1 MTSNT
6 LGEPNEAEIR
16 ELALK
21 YALLNAVKH
30 EGKAQLGPVMSKII
44 GEKPEYRKIAK
55 KIAKIVSEIVEEV
68 NKKPLDEQR
77 RILEEKWPELLTERK
92 KVEKKAELPP
102 LPNVEKYKVIKT
114 RFAPNP
120 DFVLHLGN
128 ARPALLSYEY
138 AVKYKGKMI
147 LRFEDTDP
155 RIKRPLAEAYKI
167 IKEDLEWLGIKW
179 DEEYIQSLRLNIY
192 YDIARK
198 LVEKGGAY
206 VDLCKPEEFRKY
218 RNSGKPCPHRDKP
231 VEDQLELWD
240 KMLEGYFGEGEAVLR
255 VKTPLD
261 YPDPSVREWVAF
273 RIIDTSKTPHPLVG
287 DKYIVWPTY
296 NFAAA
301 VDDHLMGVTHILR
314 AKEHKTNT
322 IKQQFLYKHM
332 GWDYP
337 EAIHFGRLK
346 LEGFMLSK
354 SRMRELMEKEDY
366 EGYDDPRFGTLSALR
381 KRGIMSEAIR
391 NIIMEVGVK
400 HTDAVISY
408 ENLSAVNRKI
418 VDPIAIRL
426 MFTPDPVKLI
436 IENAPNKI
444 EVEIPLHPSNTS
456 LGKRKIVLEGDPL
469 EVYISSNDVELIRKH
484 SGFRLMD
491 LGNLELK
498 DIDEINKTIVAV
510 YKGNVLEEARRKK
523 LPIIQWVPLNDNVE
537 LVLKKPLGDKL
548 LRITGRAEPYTR
560 TVKENTIVQF
570 LRVGF
575 ARIHSIGEKI
585 IAYYAHD

>member
-30 EGKAQLGPVMSKII
+30 EGKAQIGPVISKII

-55 KIAKIVSEIVEEV
+55 NIAKIVSEIVEEV
-68 NKKPLDEQR
+68 NKKSLDEQR
-77 RILEEKWPELLTERK
+77 RILEEKWPELLTEK
-92 KVEKKAELPP
+92 KKAEKKAELPP

-167 IKEDLEWLGIKW
+167 IKEDLKWLGIKW
-179 DEEYIQSLRLNIY
+179 DEEYIQSLRINIY

-198 LVEKGGAY
+198 LIEKGGAY

-354 SRMRELMEKEDY
+354 SKMRELMEKEDY

-381 KRGIMSEAIR
+381 KRGITSEAIR

-436 IENAPNKI
+436 IENALNRI
-444 EVEIPLHPSNTS
+444 EIEIPLHPSNTS

-510 YKGNVLEEARRKK
+510 YKGNVLEEARHKK

-548 LRITGRAEPYTR
+548 LHIIGRAESYTR

>member
-44 GEKPEYRKIAK
+44 GEKPEYRRIAK

-456 LGKRKIVLEGDPL
+456 LGKRKIILEGDPL

>member
-6 LGEPNEAEIR
+6 LGEPIEEEIR

-30 EGKAQLGPVMSKII
+30 EGKAQLGPVISKII

-68 NKKPLDEQR
+68 NKKSLDEQR
-77 RILEEKWPELLTERK
+77 RILEEKWPELLTERR

-167 IKEDLEWLGIKW
+167 IKEDLKWLGIKW

-198 LVEKGGAY
+198 LIEKSGAY

-218 RNSGKPCPHRDKP
+218 RNSGKPCPHRNKP

-332 GWDYP
+332 GWGYP

-381 KRGIMSEAIR
+381 KRGITSEAIR

-436 IENAPNKI
+436 IENAPNRI

-523 LPIIQWVPLNDNVE
+523 LPIIQWVPFNDNVE

-548 LRITGRAEPYTR
+548 LHIIGRAEPYTR

-575 ARIHSIGEKI
+575 ARIHSMGEKI

>member
-68 NKKPLDEQR
+68 NKRPLDEQR

-92 KVEKKAELPP
+92 KVERKAELPP

-167 IKEDLEWLGIKW
+167 IKEDLKWLGIKW

-198 LVEKGGAY
+198 LIEKGGAY
-206 VDLCKPEEFRKY
+206 VDLCKSEEFRKY

-381 KRGIMSEAIR
+381 KRGITSEAIR

-436 IENAPNKI
+436 IENVPNRI

-484 SGFRLMD
+484 GGFRLMD

-523 LPIIQWVPLNDNVE
+523 LPIIQWVPLDDNVE

-548 LRITGRAEPYTR
+548 LHITGRAEPYTR

>member
-1 MTSNT
+1 MKSNT
-6 LGEPNEAEIR
+6 LEEFNEKEIK
-16 ELALK
+16 ELAWK

-30 EGKAQLGPVMSKII
+30 EGKAQVGPVISKII
-44 GEKPEYRKIAK
+44 AEKPEYK
-55 KIAKIVSEIVEEV
+55 KIARQIARIVAKVVREV
-68 NKKPLDEQR
+68 NEITLTDQR
-77 RILEEKWPELLTERK
+77 RLLEEKWPELLLEKKKEERK
-92 KVEKKAELPP
+92 LELPP
-102 LPNVEKYKVIKT
+102 LPNVEKYKIVKT

-138 AVKYKGKMI
+138 AARYRGKMI

-155 RIKRPLAEAYKI
+155 RIKRPIAEAYRI
-167 IKEDLEWLGIKW
+167 IKEDLRWLGIRW
-179 DEEYIQSLRLNIY
+179 NEEYIQSLRLEIY
-192 YDIARK
+192 YKIARE
-198 LVEKGGAY
+198 LIERSGAY
-206 VDLCKPEEFRKY
+206 VDLCKPEEFRKF

-231 VEDQLELWD
+231 VEEQLELWD
-240 KMLEGYFGEGEAVLR
+240 KMLEGHFSEGEAVLR

-332 GWDYP
+332 GWEYP

-354 SRMRELMEKEDY
+354 SKMRELMEKEDY
-366 EGYDDPRFGTLSALR
+366 EGFDDPRFGTLSALR
-381 KRGIMSEAIR
+381 KRGITADAIK

-418 VDPIAIRL
+418 IDPVAIRL
-426 MFTPDPVKLI
+426 MFVPNPFRTV
-436 IENAPNKI
+436 IENAPKRI

-469 EVYISSNDVELIRKH
+469 EVYISSDDIDLIEKH
-484 SGFRLMD
+484 NGFRLMD

-498 DIDEINKTIVAV
+498 EIDKKARIVITV
-510 YKGNVLEEARRKK
+510 YKGNKLEEARRRK
-523 LPIIQWVPLNDNVE
+523 LPIIQWVPVNDNVD
-537 LVLKKPLGDKL
+537 LVLKKPFGDSL
-548 LRITGRAEPYTR
+548 LHISGKAEPYTR
-560 TVKENTIVQF
+560 LVKENTIVQF

-575 ARIHSIGEKI
+575 ARIHSVGEKI

>member
-6 LGEPNEAEIR
+6 LENLDEKEIR

-30 EGKAQLGPVMSKII
+30 EGRAQIGPVISKIMA
-44 GEKPEYRKIAK
+44 ERPEYRKIAK
-55 KIAKIVSEIVEEV
+55 QIARIVAEVVKEV
-68 NKKPLDEQR
+68 NKKTVSEQR
-77 RILEEKWPELLTERK
+77 RILEEKWPELLVERK
-92 KVEKKAELPP
+92 KEERKIGLPP
-102 LPNVEKYKVIKT
+102 LPNAEKYKVIKT

-138 AVKYKGKMI
+138 AVRYKGKMI

-155 RIKRPLAEAYKI
+155 RIKRPLAEAYKA
-167 IKEDLEWLGIKW
+167 IKEDLKWLGIKW
-179 DEEYIQSLRLNIY
+179 DEEYIQSLRLEIY
-192 YDIARK
+192 YEIARE
-198 LVEKGGAY
+198 LISRSGAY
-206 VDLCKPEEFRKY
+206 VDLCKPDEFRKY
-218 RNSGKPCPHRDKP
+218 RNTGKPCPHRDKP

-301 VDDHLMGVTHILR
+301 VDDHLMEVTHILR

-332 GWDYP
+332 GWKYP

-354 SRMRELMEKEDY
+354 SKMRELMEKEDY

-381 KRGIMSEAIR
+381 KRGITPEAIR

-426 MFTPDPVKLI
+426 MFTPHPFKVI
-436 IENAPNKI
+436 IENAPERI
-444 EVEIPLHPSNTS
+444 EIEIPLHPSNAE
-456 LGKRKIVLEGDPL
+456 LGKRRIVLEGTPVQ
-469 EVYISSNDVELIRKH
+469 VYVSSNDVDLIERYR
-484 SGFRLMD
+484 SFRLMD
-491 LGNLELK
+491 LGNLELVE
-498 DIDEINKTIVAV
+498 ID
-510 YKGNVLEEARRKK
+510 KGARTLTAKYIGNSLEEARRRR
-523 LPIIQWVPLNDNVE
+523 LPIIQWTPVHDNVD
-537 LVLKKPLGDKL
+537 LILKKPVGDNLIYIMGK
-548 LRITGRAEPYTR
+548 AEPYTR
-560 TVKENTIVQF
+560 SVKSGTIVQF

-575 ARIHSIGEKI
+575 ARIHSVGEKI

>member
-1 MTSNT
+1 MNTS
-6 LGEPNEAEIR
+6 EKFDEKEIK
-16 ELALK
+16 ELAWK
-21 YALLNAVKH
+21 YALVNAVKH
-30 EGKAQLGPVMSKII
+30 EGKAQVGPVISKII
-44 GEKPEYRKIAK
+44 AEKPEYRRVARQIAR
-55 KIAKIVSEIVEEV
+55 IVSEVVKEV
-68 NKKPLDEQR
+68 NKMSLADQH
-77 RILEEKWPELLTERK
+77 RILEEKWPELL
-92 KVEKKAELPP
+92 VEKKKEERKIELPP
-102 LPNVEKYKVIKT
+102 LPNVEKYKVVKT

-138 AVKYKGKMI
+138 AIRYNGKMI

-155 RIKRPLAEAYKI
+155 RIKRPMTEAYKI
-167 IKEDLEWLGIKW
+167 IKEDLKWLGIKW
-179 DEEYIQSLRLNIY
+179 DEEYIQSLRLRIY
-192 YDIARK
+192 YSIAK
-198 LVEKGGAY
+198 ELIEKNGAY

-218 RNSGKPCPHRDKP
+218 RNSGRPCPHREKP
-231 VEDQLELWD
+231 VEEQLELWD

-322 IKQQFLYKHM
+322 IKQKFLYKHL
-332 GWDYP
+332 GWEYP

-366 EGYDDPRFGTLSALR
+366 EGFDDPRFGTLSALR
-381 KRGIMSEAIR
+381 KRGITAEAVR
-391 NIIMEVGVK
+391 SIIMEVGVK

-418 VDPIAIRL
+418 IDPIAIRL
-426 MFTPDPVKLI
+426 MFTPDPFKVI
-436 IENAPNKI
+436 IEEAPKRIN
-444 EVEIPLHPSNTS
+444 VEMPLHPSNTS
-456 LGKRKIVLEGDPL
+456 LGKRRIILEGNPI
-469 EVYISSNDVELIRKH
+469 EVYISSNDIELITERG
-484 SGFRLMD
+484 GFRLMD
-491 LGNLELK
+491 LGNVELK
-498 DIDEINKTIVAV
+498 EVDKASKTVTV
-510 YKGNVLEEARRKK
+510 TYKGNKLEEARRRK
-523 LPIIQWVPLNDNVE
+523 LPIIQWVPVNDNVD
-537 LVLKKPLGDKL
+537 LILKKPLGDTL
-548 LRITGRAEPYTR
+548 LHISGKAEPYTR
-560 TVKENTIVQF
+560 QVKENTIVQF

-575 ARIHSIGEKI
+575 ARIHSINEKI